1 MQENDTTES
10 FRRSMAE
17 ALAGQVRPIETLWD
31 DIDEEATTQGHCKTC
46 RHWTRAVI
54 ASRPTAHIPYGSCAL
69 TIDTYGM
76 REEDKP
82 SDRVLSAA
90 EGYDPWVEM
99 GEDFGC
105 IHWEIGQEVG
115 STAMTTDTWEQVLK
129 AYEGQILDICRRAVM
144 YARLDEA
151 LDQIAADFAAG
162 NITLEE
168 AVDMAT
174 EAAVRAEG
182 RGRAYGHSCMNVS

>member
-31 DIDEEATTQGHCKTC
+31 DIDEESTTPGRCKTC

-76 REEDKP
+76 GERDKP
-82 SDRVLSAA
+82 SHPLGDRAGGVL
-90 EGYDPWVEM
+90 
-99 GEDFGC
+99 
-105 IHWEIGQEVG
+105 
-115 STAMTTDTWEQVLK
+115 
-129 AYEGQILDICRRAVM
+129 
-144 YARLDEA
+144 AR
-151 LDQIAADFAAG
+151 
-162 NITLEE
+162 
-168 AVDMAT
+168 
-174 EAAVRAEG
+174 
-182 RGRAYGHSCMNVS
+182 